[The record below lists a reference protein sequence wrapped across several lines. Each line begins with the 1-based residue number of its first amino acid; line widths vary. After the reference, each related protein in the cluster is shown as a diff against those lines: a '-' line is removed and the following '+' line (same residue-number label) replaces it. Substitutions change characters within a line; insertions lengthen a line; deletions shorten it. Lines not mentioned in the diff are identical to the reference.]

1 MKDLVEYIV
10 KSLVEFPEQVAIH
23 ETVSASVVTL
33 ELRVADSDMGRIIGK
48 GGRVVNSIR
57 TLLQVS
63 AAKQGKR
70 ANLELA
76 ED

>member
-10 KSLVEFPEQVAIH
+10 KALVEYPEQVSIH
-23 ETVSASVVTL
+23 ETVSASLVSL
-33 ELRVADSDMGRIIGK
+33 ELSVADSDVGRIIGK

-70 ANLELA
+70 ATLELA
-76 ED
+76 EE